1 MISRDKFLALKA
13 KRYLEVKVLGEEY
26 RIQSMSEAEKADY
39 EIKLQDKKAG
49 MSFKKARA
57 LFLCR
62 VLVDSTGDRL
72 LLDSDCDAVM
82 AMDGKITSALYGVAQ
97 DHCGYNDGDIEELV
111 KNSEPAAG

>member
-1 MISRDKFLALKA
+1 MISRDKFLAMKSR
-13 KRYLEVKVLGEEY
+13 RYLDVKVLGEEY

-49 MSFKKARA
+49 MSYKKSRA

-62 VLVDSTGDRL
+62 VLVDENGERL

-82 AMDGKITSALYGVAQ
+82 AMDGKITSTLYGVAQ
-97 DHCGYNDGDIEELV
+97 DHCGYSEGDIEELV
-111 KNSEPAAG
+111 KNSEAAAG

>member
-49 MSFKKARA
+49 MSYKKARA
-57 LFLCR
+57 LFICS
-62 VLVDSTGDRL
+62 VLVD
-72 LLDSDCDAVM
+72 
-82 AMDGKITSALYGVAQ
+82 
-97 DHCGYNDGDIEELV
+97 
-111 KNSEPAAG
+111 